1 MVRRLRKSVHLLIG
15 ALVFTGC
22 IVASSRAL
30 RANEEAA
37 CVWDN
42 GECVDNHCEI
52 LNGVCAVFD
61 GNCTCFI
68 PF

>member
-1 MVRRLRKSVHLLIG
+1 MVLRFRKSVHLLIG
-15 ALVFTGC
+15 VLVFTGC

-30 RANEEAA
+30 RASEAPA
-37 CVWDN
+37 CDWDN
-42 GECVDNHCEI
+42 GQCVDNHCEI
-52 LNGVCAVFD
+52 LNGFCAVFD